1 MSAAALFD
9 ALEARGVRF
18 FAGVPDSY
26 LHAFCAELSRRYPA
40 ERNVVAANEGGAVAI
55 ACGHYLATGEAPLV
69 YMQNSG
75 LGNAVN
81 PLASLTN
88 PEMLGVPML
97 LLVGWRGDPYHG
109 DHVQHALQGRA
120 TPALLDALG
129 IPHVELP
136 CDDLAAAAAVAEAL
150 RLAREAGGPAAM
162 LVPKGVL
169 STGKSPVVDGSPL
182 PSREEAICA
191 VLDAAPPDAI
201 FSATT
206 GRASRELFHVREA
219 RGEGHAH
226 DFLNV
231 GSMGHASSVA
241 LGIALA
247 HPERRVVCLDG
258 DAALI
263 MHMGL
268 LAPVSKLDVP
278 NLLHVVLNNGLHE
291 SVGGQPSAGGDVSF
305 TAIARACGYAT
316 ADGPASSPGEAAA
329 AIRSLCGLARPAF
342 LDFRIRGGI
351 RGDMPGLE
359 VDPKAMREGLM
370 DELGAL

>member
-1 MSAAALFD
+1 MSAAALLD

-40 ERNVVAANEGGAVAI
+40 ERNVVAANEGNAVAI

-81 PLASLTN
+81 PLASLAN
-88 PEMLGVPML
+88 PEMLGIPLL
-97 LLVGWRGDPYHG
+97 LLVGWRGDPYHE

-120 TPALLDALG
+120 TPPLLDALG
-129 IPHVELP
+129 VPHIELP
-136 CDDLAAAAAVAEAL
+136 GGDGAAGEAVSEAL
-150 RLAREAGGPAAM
+150 RLAREAGGPAAI

-169 STGKSPVVDGSPL
+169 STGKAPMVDDSPL
-182 PSREEAICA
+182 PSREEAIRA
-191 VLDAAPPDAI
+191 VLDAAPPGAI
-201 FSATT
+201 FAATT
-206 GRASRELFHVREA
+206 GRASRELFHVRES
-219 RGEGHAH
+219 RGEGRSR

-247 HPERRVVCLDG
+247 HPGRRVVCLDG

-263 MHMGL
+263 MHMGS

-291 SVGGQPSAGGDVSF
+291 SVGGQPSAGRDVDF

-316 ADGPASSPGEAAA
+316 ADGPASSPDEAAA
-329 AIRSLCGLARPAF
+329 AIRSLCGLTRPAF

-351 RGDMPGLE
+351 RGGMPGLE
-359 VDPKAMREGLM
+359 VDPKAMRDGLM